1 MLPLNLNDNDVLIDV
16 NECKK
21 YVYLS
26 YMDKHNRFLLGQKMT
41 KELFGYLQK
50 KRVFTSELTI
60 IESDKYTIKDFTEE
74 AYGDDYPDRYC
85 VEISIPITSI
95 KDSFYDNILHEYIE
109 ELTSK
114 IKEAYAKLGINYAKN
129 QLDILDIDEEWSVS
143 VSAGTTSKKI
153 YFR

>member
-1 MLPLNLNDNDVLIDV
+1 MLPLNLNDNDVLINID
-16 NECKK
+16 ECRK

-26 YMDKHNRFLLGQKMT
+26 YMDKHNRFLLGQHMT

-50 KRVFTSELTI
+50 KRVFTDELTV
-60 IESDKYTIKDFTEE
+60 IESDKYTIKDLTSEE
-74 AYGDDYPDRYC
+74 YGDDYPDRYC

-95 KDSFYDNILHEYIE
+95 KDSFYDAILHEYID

-114 IKEAYAKLGINYAKN
+114 IKEAYAKLGLDYAKN
-129 QLDILDIDEEWSVS
+129 QLDILTIDEEWAVN
-143 VSAGTTSKKI
+143 AGTTSKKI